1 LPRGIHCCAADQVDS
16 AAVAS
21 GGLTSSIRLALVG
34 AVGPPDAVRAV
45 DSGALPELPELPD
58 DELLELS
65 ELPELWACGS
75 LLLLLPLFATSG
87 LPLTVTKP
95 QPSAG
100 ASASAAATARARDD
114 DIDE

>member
-1 LPRGIHCCAADQVDS
+1 M
-16 AAVAS
+16 
-21 GGLTSSIRLALVG
+21 LVG
-34 AVGPPDAVRAV
+34 AAAAPDAVRAL
-45 DSGALPELPELPD
+45 DSGLPELPGDELP
-58 DELLELS
+58 

-100 ASASAAATARARDD
+100 ASASAAVTARARDD
-114 DIDE
+114 DFDE